1 MLRTI
6 TSRSKQKKVPI
17 WFMRQAGRY
26 LPEYHEV
33 TKNTG
38 SFLELCYTPELVKEV
53 TLQPIKRFGL
63 DAAIIFSDILV
74 IPDALGCRVRFTKED
89 GPKLQ
94 SISSYEEINIPEG
107 AVLDHLKN
115 VFKGIEEVKRSL
127 QKDIPLIGFA
137 GAPWTIASYMIGRDK
152 NFSKIREMCYSQ
164 GRNLEKI
171 IEKTTEV
178 TISYLKQQI
187 ESGVD
192 IIQIFDSNAG
202 IVSASEFKKW
212 IIDPTKKIVSSIRES
227 YPEFPIIG
235 FPKGAGIMYKQFS
248 EETKV
253 SVTSIDYNIPISWAK
268 NNIPSILQGNID
280 PYLVAYDKDKAVSQ
294 TRDLINTM
302 KDEPFIFNLGHGI
315 IPSTPIANIEALI
328 EIVRSG
334 I

>member
-1 MLRTI
+1 MLKTI
-6 TSRSKQKKVPI
+6 TSRSRQKRVPV

-33 TKNTG
+33 AKNAG
-38 SFLELCYTPELVKEV
+38 SFLELCYTPELMKEV
-53 TLQPIKRFGL
+53 TLQPVRRFGL
-63 DAAIIFSDILV
+63 DAAIMFSDILV
-74 IPDALGCRVRFTKED
+74 IPDALGCKVRFTKED

-94 SISSYEEINIPEG
+94 LISSYDEINIPEEI
-107 AVLDHLKN
+107 VLDHLKN
-115 VFKGIEEVKRSL
+115 VFEGIKEVKRSL
-127 QKDIPLIGFA
+127 QEDISLIGFA

-152 NFSKIREMCYSQ
+152 NFSKIREMCYLQDRS
-164 GRNLEKI
+164 LEKI
-171 IEKTTEV
+171 IEKITEV
-178 TISYLKQQI
+178 TISYLKKQI

-202 IVSASEFKKW
+202 IVPASEFEKW
-212 IIDPTKKIVSSIRES
+212 IIDPTEKIISSIRES

-235 FPKGAGIMYKQFS
+235 FPKGAGIMYKKFS
-248 EETKV
+248 EKTKV

-268 NNIPSILQGNID
+268 NNISSILQGNID
-280 PYLVAYDKDKAVSQ
+280 PYLVAYDKNKAVSQ
-294 TRDLINTM
+294 TRDLINIM

-328 EIVRSG
+328 EIVRSS